1 MSSDLPLSLV
11 QGGQSG
17 IQETDPARYTIHGM
31 IDYLGS
37 LLVLI
42 AVVVLF
48 FALGR
53 GRYTQF
59 GGAQVALRVLVALP
73 LLISAIALHFMRT
86 NEATAMLP
94 PIFSAPGIW
103 VIATGVLEIL
113 GAVGLFVD
121 RARRGAAFWIAIM
134 MILIF
139 PVNVFVAGQTFAG
152 LQMPSVPVR
161 LTMQVIYIW
170 MVLLAG
176 YGLPGKTT
184 K

>member
-1 MSSDLPLSLV
+1 
-11 QGGQSG
+11 
-17 IQETDPARYTIHGM
+17 M

-37 LLVLI
+37 LVVLV
-42 AVVVLF
+42 AAVVLF

-53 GRYTQF
+53 GRYPQF
-59 GGAQVALRVLVALP
+59 GGAQAALRVIVASPLV
-73 LLISAIALHFMRT
+73 ISAVALHFMRT

-94 PIFSAPGIW
+94 PIFPPPFPSPASL
-103 VIATGVLEIL
+103 VIGTGVLEIL
-113 GAVGLFVD
+113 GAIGLFVP
-121 RARRGAAFWIAIM
+121 RVRRSAAFWIAIM

-170 MVLLAG
+170 LVLLAG
-176 YGLPGKTT
+176 YGMPGLSKLG
-184 K
+184 